1 MKVRYFNGA
10 LLEDMF
16 HKSVPLMRK
25 KPFVLILHVV
35 TNNIVSDSSK
45 VILKKINLLIFYIK
59 INNPKCRIIIS
70 QPVGR
75 TDNGKVM
82 LTLNNLN
89 KLLAELDVDKID
101 NRNIDVPCLAKH
113 RLHLN
118 NTGTGKLALNSIKF
132 LKACFKEN
140 NTRICKFK
148 STSQF
153 FQHAFDI
160 NSGIHSP
167 QQRVREPDDLKLNSS
182 DRKRRNKEQVLIITK
197 IILIQITLMGS
208 LKLVLSQI
216 VLTIILKTLKIV
228 Q

>member
-160 NSGIHSP
+160 NSGIHST
-167 QQRVREPDDLKLNSS
+167 Q
-182 DRKRRNKEQVLIITK
+182 
-197 IILIQITLMGS
+197 
-208 LKLVLSQI
+208 
-216 VLTIILKTLKIV
+216 
-228 Q
+228 